1 MKDHKERIEGFTK
14 NFNEALASLYDQG
27 YADASK
33 DVDTKVDDAYERGCD
48 ETVTKVWEAGF
59 DDGYGMA
66 WNDADGFMKAF
77 LKLSFKDITEIY
89 GEDTDTCSL
98 LRSYNLRELRNKY
111 YEWAKNKIEH
121 PEFMVGDIVS
131 SWEFGKAVILHRTK
145 GENGED
151 LFLLCNG
158 TTTNVV
164 TKDRITKIGHSNSV
178 TEMYRDIVKAE
189 DIDNLPF

>member
-33 DVDTKVDDAYERGCD
+33 DVDAKVDDAYERGCD
-48 ETVTKVWEAGF
+48 ETVTKIWEAGF

-66 WNDADGFMKAF
+66 WKDADEFMKAF
-77 LKLSFKDITEIY
+77 LKLSFKDMTEIY
-89 GEDTDTCSL
+89 GEDTDTCGL
-98 LRSYNLRELRNKY
+98 LRSYSLRELRNKY

-121 PEFMVGDIVS
+121 PEFTAGDIVS
-131 SWEFGKAVILHRTK
+131 NWEFGKAVILRIFK
-145 GENGED
+145 DKDGVD
-151 LFLLCNG
+151 QFLLYNG

-164 TKDRITKIGHSNSV
+164 TKNRITKVGHSDSV
-178 TEMYRDIVKAE
+178 TGMYRDIVKAE

>member
-33 DVDTKVDDAYERGCD
+33 DVDAKVDDVYERGCD
-48 ETVTKVWEAGF
+48 ETVTKIWEAGF

-66 WNDADGFMKAF
+66 WKDADEFMEAF
-77 LKLSFKDITEIY
+77 LKLSFKDMTEIY
-89 GEDTDTCSL
+89 GENEDTCSL
-98 LRSYNLRELRNKY
+98 LRSYSLRGLRNKH
-111 YEWAKNKIEH
+111 YEWVKNKIEN
-121 PEFMVGDIVS
+121 PEFTIGDIVS
-131 SWEFGKAVILHRTK
+131 TWEFGKAAILHMTK

-164 TKDRITKIGHSNSV
+164 TKDMMTKIGHSSSV
-178 TEMYRDIVKAE
+178 NEMYRDIVKAE